1 MFSVLLAD
9 MVGGWEGIFF
19 MSAELFASLVNV
31 LLPMLLTGLKITL
44 EIAIMGI
51 IFGFIIGCLTGFVL
65 QWKSKVLKFIAG
77 VYIWII
83 RGTPLVVQALYIYYV
98 IPELLKIDMSSVTV
112 GVVVISLNSGAFI
125 AEIVRG
131 ALQGIDPGQ
140 REAGLSLGLTSKQT
154 LFHIIAP
161 PAFRSM
167 LPALCNQFIIVVK
180 DTALLSIITVTEITQ
195 QAQNYMALSLKA
207 IPTYTVLAL
216 FYLAIISVL
225 ILLQKYVEK
234 KMGART

>member
-83 RGTPLVVQALYIYYV
+83 RGTPLVVQAL
-98 IPELLKIDMSSVTV
+98 
-112 GVVVISLNSGAFI
+112 
-125 AEIVRG
+125 
-131 ALQGIDPGQ
+131 
-140 REAGLSLGLTSKQT
+140 
-154 LFHIIAP
+154 
-161 PAFRSM
+161 
-167 LPALCNQFIIVVK
+167 
-180 DTALLSIITVTEITQ
+180 
-195 QAQNYMALSLKA
+195 
-207 IPTYTVLAL
+207 
-216 FYLAIISVL
+216 
-225 ILLQKYVEK
+225 
-234 KMGART
+234 